1 MNAGRNGP
9 PDLWGGRP
17 VPAQGELQRLDIGP
31 LTLWLSADDGELW
44 ITHSRAPEGGEPD
57 RSLPDDAQWS
67 RWALPEGQRHLHL
80 SPVFPDRPLVV
91 KPEHDFTL
99 MRRAS
104 ARIYMRVPI
113 WVRVEVMDRPGGR
126 RALLTEIP
134 TVTLSETWWGDVRDG
149 EMAYWLMTRGRSKVT
164 PDLFDAHLVISA
176 VQLDNL
182 SEDDLQVQKLSLRVE
197 HLSVYEKEGWLWAEE
212 VRVEYHGEDEGT
224 EIHMDDNP
232 PPEAAGATE
241 LSPARMQGRS
251 FKARTFARLRAL
263 SGWGG

>member
-1 MNAGRNGP
+1 MNEGREGP
-9 PDLWGGRP
+9 TGLWGGRP
-17 VPAQGELQRLDIGP
+17 VPASGELQRLDIGP
-31 LTLWLSADDGELW
+31 LTLWLRAEDGELW
-44 ITHSRAPEGGEPD
+44 ITHDRTPDGQEPD
-57 RSLPDDAQWS
+57 RALPDDAQWS

-91 KPEHDFTL
+91 KPEHAFTL

-104 ARIYMRVPI
+104 ARIYVRVPA
-113 WVRVEVMDRPGGR
+113 WVRVEITDQPGGQ

-134 TVTLSETWWGDVRDG
+134 TVTLSETWWGDVLDG
-149 EMAYWLMTRGRSKVT
+149 ELAYWLVTMGRRQLT

-176 VQLDNL
+176 VQLDNR
-182 SEDDLQVQKLSLRVE
+182 SEDDLQVEKLSLRVE

-232 PPEAAGATE
+232 PPEAAGARE
-241 LSPARMQGRS
+241 ISPARVQGRS

>member
-1 MNAGRNGP
+1 MNGARKGP

-17 VPAQGELQRLDIGP
+17 VPAQGEIQRLDIGP
-31 LTLWLSADDGELW
+31 LALWLRADDGELW
-44 ITHSRAPEGGEPD
+44 ITHARARNGDAPE
-57 RSLPDDAQWS
+57 RTIPDDAQWS
-67 RWALPEGQRHLHL
+67 RWALPAGHRHLL
-80 SPVFPDRPLVV
+80 VSPVFPDRPLVV
-91 KPEHDFTL
+91 KPEHAFSL

-104 ARIYMRVPI
+104 ARVFMRIPI
-113 WVRVEVMDRPGGR
+113 WVRVEVMERPGGP

-149 EMAYWLMTRGRSKVT
+149 ELAYWLVTEGSRKLT

-182 SEDDLQVQKLSLRVE
+182 SGDDLQVEKLALRVE
-197 HLSVYEKEGWLWAEE
+197 HLSVYEKDGWLWAEE
-212 VRVEYHGEDEGT
+212 VRVEYHGEDDGT
-224 EIHMDDNP
+224 VIHMDDVAP
-232 PPEAAGATE
+232 AEAAGAQE
-241 LSPARMQGRS
+241 ISPARVQGRS

>member
-1 MNAGRNGP
+1 MNGERRGP
-9 PDLWGGRP
+9 EDLWGDRP
-17 VPAQGELQRLDIGP
+17 VPAPGESQRFHIGP
-31 LTLWLSADDGELW
+31 LTVWLRAEDGELW
-44 ITHSRAPEGGEPD
+44 IAHSRATRGEEPD

-67 RWALPEGQRHLHL
+67 RWALPEGHRHLHL

-91 KPEHDFTL
+91 KPEHAFTL

-104 ARIYMRVPI
+104 ARVYVRVPV
-113 WVRVEVMDRPGGR
+113 WVRVEAMDRAGGR
-126 RALLTEIP
+126 RVLLTEIP
-134 TVTLSETWWGDVRDG
+134 TVLLSETWWGDVLDG
-149 EMAYWLMTRGRSKVT
+149 ELAYWLTTQGRRKLAEE
-164 PDLFDAHLVISA
+164 LFNAHLVISA

-182 SEDDLQVQKLSLRVE
+182 SDDDLRVEKLSLRVD
-197 HLSVYEKEGWLWAEE
+197 HLSVYEKDGWLWAEE

-232 PPEAAGATE
+232 PPEAAGARE
-241 LSPARMQGRS
+241 ISPARVQGHS